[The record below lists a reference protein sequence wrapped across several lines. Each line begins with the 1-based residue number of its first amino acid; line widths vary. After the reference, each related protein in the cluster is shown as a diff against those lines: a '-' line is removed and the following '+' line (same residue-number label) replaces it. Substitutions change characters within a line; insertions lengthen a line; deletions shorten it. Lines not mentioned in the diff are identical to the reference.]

1 MPKISELNAI
11 TDLLNSDL
19 IAVAHDVDGL
29 PSTRKITIADFANV
43 ISYSVT
49 NNYSYANTT
58 ASGVIK
64 VGNNL
69 TVNAT
74 GYLNAP
80 QSVLPTSNTNEGYLL
95 TWDDAVGAAVWQAFA
110 GVNDYTLINS
120 SNTHTAAKHENV
132 IFVDPNNIS
141 EDITIILPDGTS
153 EFIPEEGKTYTVKN
167 LDPGAGYKVI
177 VTTQSG
183 VDNNSNYI
191 ENPVT
196 GTLDVTINLLQKGSG
211 DTWLYN
217 GSVWRHIASQR
228 AVPIFYTSVDSYAQ
242 VAVKN
247 ASTSNNASTDLVL
260 YNNAA
265 DIDGE
270 DGPYIDVG
278 INSTTYNQPLYSVTG
293 PSDGYLYTRAANLA
307 IGTSNTGKSLVLHA
321 GGATAEDIKMVV
333 NTSAVYVN
341 STMVLINT
349 TPSASPEII
358 NIYSQNKINISAND
372 KNLSIATDG
381 LVTIPGLLKAPQST
395 KANNSIGTAGM
406 ISWDSNNIYVCV
418 GTNSWKKV
426 SLNDF

>member
-11 TDLLNSDL
+11 TDLLNTDL
-19 IAVAHDVDGL
+19 IAVAHDVNGL

-64 VGNNL
+64 VGSNL

-141 EDITIILPDGTS
+141 QDITIILPDGTS
-153 EFIPEEGKTYTVKN
+153 EFVPEEGKTYTVKN

-183 VDNNSNYI
+183 VDNGSNYI

-196 GTLDVTINLLQKGSG
+196 GTLDVTIDLLQKGSG

-228 AVPIFYTSVDSYAQ
+228 AVPIFYTSLDTFAQ
-242 VAVKN
+242 VVYKN
-247 ASTSNNASTDLVL
+247 ASSSNNASSDMVG
-260 YNNAA
+260 YNDQGDENA
-265 DIDGE
+265 GV
-270 DGPYIDVG
+270 GPFVDMG
-278 INSTTYNQPLYSVTG
+278 INSSTYTDTTFGNVWG
-293 PSDGYLYTRAANLA
+293 PNDAYLYNYGGNLI
-307 IGTSNTGKSLVLHA
+307 IGPQTNHS
-321 GGATAEDIKMVV
+321 IKMLAGNTNTEDVKLTV
-333 NTSAVYVN
+333 NSTAVYVN
-341 STMVLINT
+341 STMVLVNT

-358 NIYSQNKINISAND
+358 NIYSQNKINISAGD
-372 KNLSIATDG
+372 KNLSIALDG
-381 LVTIPGLLKAPQST
+381 TVTLPGLLKAPQSS
-395 KANNSIGTAGM
+395 KANNSTGSAGM

-418 GTNSWKKV
+418 ATNSWKKV
-426 SLNDF
+426 SLSSF